1 MIMIRTIRI
10 PVRMIMLINNNTND
24 NIEHN
29 NNNDNESYKT
39 NNASNNDN
47 GNNCKNGNH
56 NSNSWRPS
64 NIFLKDR
71 LS

>member
-1 MIMIRTIRI
+1 MIRTIRI
-10 PVRMIMLINNNTND
+10 PVRMIMFINNNMND

-64 NIFLKDR
+64 IIFLKDR
-71 LS
+71 FS

>member
-10 PVRMIMLINNNTND
+10 PGRMIMFNNNDTND

-64 NIFLKDR
+64 NIFLKD
-71 LS
+71 